1 MQISLN
7 TRATTYDLPDE
18 ITSYND
24 NTYEIG
30 EQIGQGGNA
39 VVCDGI
45 SIDGEIYAIKF
56 LLHTNEKSRIRFK
69 QEIELIKQINHPHI
83 IKYVDSGEMKA
94 INHNGRES
102 TIPYIV
108 MEKADSNLVEFIRK
122 TAKIGYEIYAPQFT
136 GLSEALDLLHKHAI
150 HRDIK
155 PENILIKGETWL
167 LSDFGLC
174 CYLNNDERI
183 DITGEN
189 EKIGPKYWLS
199 PEAINRQ
206 YFIKEDIREYSDVFQ
221 LCAVFWFTVTQ
232 RHPTGILM
240 KSDWPNTDGKIFGVL
255 SSALSHDKQKRPQNG
270 NELYKLMLEATLT

>member
-1 MQISLN
+1 MQVSLG

-18 ITSYND
+18 ITSYNG
-24 NTYEIG
+24 NVYEIR
-30 EQIGQGGNA
+30 EQFDKGGNA
-39 VVCDGI
+39 AVCDGI
-45 SIDGEIYAIKF
+45 SIDGEVYALKF
-56 LLHTNEKSRIRFK
+56 LLHTNEKSIIRFK

-83 IKYVDSGEMKA
+83 IKYVDSGETKA
-94 INHNGRES
+94 TNHTGNECV
-102 TIPYIV
+102 IPYIV
-108 MEKADSNLVEFIRK
+108 MEKADSNLVGFIRK
-122 TAKIGYEIYAPQFT
+122 TSKLGYEVYAPQFI
-136 GLSEALDLLHKHAI
+136 GLSEALDLLHKYAI

-221 LCAVFWFTVTQ
+221 LCAVFWFAVTQ
-232 RHPTGILM
+232 RHPTGILVE
-240 KSDWPNTDGKIFGVL
+240 SDWPNADEKIFRVL
-255 SSALSHDKQKRPQNG
+255 FSALSHDKQKRPQNG
-270 NELYKLMLEATLT
+270 HELYEFMLEATLT